1 MSGGINIE
9 AYVNHYAISEQT
21 EAIIPARHMDY
32 QSIIYERDRWIYVNQ
47 RPLSII
53 KAACIK
59 GGATYEGRMI
69 AMQQLLQIR
78 QKLPVPIQPH
88 RHIYAF
94 PTESP
99 RNFNCQWIFP
109 NHIQAII
116 EEDVGVTLLFTHARL
131 HLNLS
136 LHTLKR
142 QLNYTTRCEMLLSG
156 TVNDLTAQRI

>member
-9 AYVNHYAISEQT
+9 TYVNHYAISEQT
-21 EAIIPARHMDY
+21 EAIIPARHIDY
-32 QSIIYERDRWIYVNQ
+32 QSIIYERDKRIYVNQ
-47 RPLSII
+47 RPLSMI
-53 KAACIK
+53 KAGCIK
-59 GGATYEGRMI
+59 GGATYEGRVI

-78 QKLPVPIQPH
+78 QKVPVPIQPH

-94 PTESP
+94 PTASP
-99 RNFNCQWIFP
+99 RNFDCSWIFP

-116 EEDVGVTLLFTHARL
+116 DEHVGVTVVFTHTRQ

-156 TVNDLTAQRI
+156 KVNYFTTQRT